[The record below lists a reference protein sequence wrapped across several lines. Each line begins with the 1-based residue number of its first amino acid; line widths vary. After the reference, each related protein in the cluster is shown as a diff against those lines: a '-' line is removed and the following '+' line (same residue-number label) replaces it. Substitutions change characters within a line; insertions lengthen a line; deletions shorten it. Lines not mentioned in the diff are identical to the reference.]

1 MGLAEDIGDK
11 LAIDVLKVVERLGD
25 EDLIIEIAKLLG
37 TSSTPTEEAFR
48 SSIRIRQADA
58 RARAYLRDYLRKA
71 LNKDKMPE

>member
-1 MGLAEDIGDK
+1 VGLAEDIGDK